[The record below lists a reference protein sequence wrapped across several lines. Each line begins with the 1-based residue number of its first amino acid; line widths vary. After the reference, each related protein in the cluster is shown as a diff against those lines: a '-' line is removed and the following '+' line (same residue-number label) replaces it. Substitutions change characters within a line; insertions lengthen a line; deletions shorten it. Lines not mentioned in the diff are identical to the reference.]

1 MTSDVAD
8 VIYKC
13 SAYYDPAAERGFAYD
28 DPGVG
33 IEWPDLDLMP
43 SERDGSAPSLEAL
56 ESELPF
62 VYAK

>member
-1 MTSDVAD
+1 
-8 VIYKC
+8 
-13 SAYYDPAAERGFAYD
+13 
-28 DPGVG
+28 
-33 IEWPDLDLMP
+33 MP